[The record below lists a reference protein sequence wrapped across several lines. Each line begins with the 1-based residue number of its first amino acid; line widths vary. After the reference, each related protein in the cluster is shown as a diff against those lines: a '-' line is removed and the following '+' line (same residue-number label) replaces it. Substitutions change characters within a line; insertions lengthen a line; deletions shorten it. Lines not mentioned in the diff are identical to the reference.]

1 MVLILILIGG
11 DYIICSL
18 LVVLSWYASS
28 TLDQYKTT
36 ILVPRVRYSVLCP
49 KIPLMHNLCSTK
61 NLSKH
66 FLIKA
71 IIFGSG
77 PRAVK
82 CT

>member
-18 LVVLSWYASS
+18 LVVVSCYASS

-36 ILVPRVRYSVLCP
+36 ILVPLVRYSVLCP
-49 KIPLMHNLCSTK
+49 KIPLMHNLCSTR
-61 NLSKH
+61 NIFQA